1 VNAVQILMAVHPV
14 KRYKGGM
21 ATTRRR
27 ERARSDLRARI
38 LDAAREIV
46 LREGF
51 GALTIRKIA
60 EAIEYAPGTLYL
72 YFENRDAIA
81 RELSFEGFRKLLEA
95 FGLASRIADP
105 VARLEE
111 IGRAYVRFGME
122 NPETY
127 RLVFMEDPQ
136 LTTAVFKAAGDDP
149 GQRAYRALLDPL
161 ETLRE
166 EGRLQPDADVQAL
179 ADTLWAVVH
188 GIVSLKLT
196 CPGFPITPVEPLV
209 DTALRTFLDG
219 LVRDAP
225 VRASGAV

>member
-1 VNAVQILMAVHPV
+1 VQTA
-14 KRYKGGM
+14 
-21 ATTRRR
+21 RRR
-27 ERARSDLRARI
+27 DRAKADLRARI
-38 LDAAREIV
+38 LAAARDIV
-46 LREGF
+46 VREGF

-95 FGLASRIADP
+95 FAPAGRITDPLAQ
-105 VARLEE
+105 LEA

-127 RLVFMEDPQ
+127 RLIFMEDPQ
-136 LTTAVFKAAGDDP
+136 LTTAVFEAAEDDP

-161 ETLRE
+161 ETLRD
-166 EGRLQPDADVQAL
+166 EGRLRPGADVQAL
-179 ADTLWAVVH
+179 ADTLWAVIH

-196 CPGFPITPVEPLV
+196 CPGFPVTPVGPLV
-209 DTALRTFLDG
+209 DTALRTFFDG
-219 LVRDAP
+219 LVREEP
-225 VRASGAV
+225 LRASGAV

>member
-1 VNAVQILMAVHPV
+1 V
-14 KRYKGGM
+14 G
-21 ATTRRR
+21 TTQRR
-27 ERARSDLRARI
+27 EREKSELRGRI
-38 LDAAREIV
+38 LDAARNIV
-46 LREGF
+46 RREGF
-51 GALTIRKIA
+51 GALTVRKIA
-60 EAIEYAPGTLYL
+60 ESIEYAPGTLYL

-95 FGLASRIADP
+95 FAPAEAVADP
-105 VARLEE
+105 LARLEA

-127 RLVFMEDPQ
+127 RLIFMEDPQ

-161 ETLRE
+161 EELRTA
-166 EGRLQPDADVQAL
+166 GRLRPGADVQAL

-196 CPGFPITPVEPLV
+196 CPGFPVTPVEPLV
-209 DTALRTFLDG
+209 DTAMRTFLDG
-219 LVRDAP
+219 LVRP
-225 VRASGAV
+225 VPPTELVAR

>member
-1 VNAVQILMAVHPV
+1 MGTAQ
-14 KRYKGGM
+14 
-21 ATTRRR
+21 RR
-27 ERARSDLRARI
+27 EREKTELRERI
-38 LDAAREIV
+38 LDAARDIV
-46 LREGF
+46 RREGF
-51 GALTIRKIA
+51 GALTVRKIA

-95 FGLASRIADP
+95 FAPAEAIGDP
-105 VARLEE
+105 LARLEA

-127 RLVFMEDPQ
+127 RLIFMEDPQ

-149 GQRAYRALLDPL
+149 GQRAYRALVDPL
-161 ETLRE
+161 EQLRDA
-166 EGRLQPDADVQAL
+166 GRLRPEADVQAL

-196 CPGFPITPVEPLV
+196 CPGFPVTPAEPLV
-209 DTALRTFLDG
+209 DAALRTFLDG
-219 LVRDAP
+219 LVRPA
-225 VRASGAV
+225 RG

>member
-1 VNAVQILMAVHPV
+1 M
-14 KRYKGGM
+14 G
-21 ATTRRR
+21 TTQRR
-27 ERARSDLRARI
+27 EREKSELRGRI
-38 LDAAREIV
+38 LDAARNIV
-46 LREGF
+46 RREGF
-51 GALTIRKIA
+51 GALTVRKIA
-60 EAIEYAPGTLYL
+60 ESIEYAPGTLYL

-95 FGLASRIADP
+95 FAPAEAVADP
-105 VARLEE
+105 LARLEA

-127 RLVFMEDPQ
+127 RLIFMEDPQ

-161 ETLRE
+161 EELRTA
-166 EGRLQPDADVQAL
+166 GRLRPGADVQAL

-196 CPGFPITPVEPLV
+196 CPGFPVTPVEPLV
-209 DTALRTFLDG
+209 DTAMRTFLDG
-219 LVRDAP
+219 LVRP
-225 VRASGAV
+225 VPPTELVAR